1 VAVGPDMRSFT
12 VEEALL
18 HETEAAAEELF
29 SAMEEG
35 RRWKKL
41 RMEGGESRQGLI
53 GSHAAHEGGVGT
65 YGARDRQRRGC
76 RAAWGS
82 VHGVETGE
90 GRAWTTGWVAD
101 GCHGRAGLGRA
112 HIYI

>member
-1 VAVGPDMRSFT
+1 MAVGPDMRPFT

-29 SAMEEG
+29 SAMKEG
-35 RRWKKL
+35 RRGKKL
-41 RMEGGESRQGLI
+41 RMEGGGGRHGLI
-53 GSHAAHEGGVGT
+53 GSHAARGGGGRHLWGT
-65 YGARDRQRRGC
+65 RPAEAGC

-90 GRAWTTGWVAD
+90 GRAWTTGWAAD
-101 GCHGRAGLGRA
+101 GRHRRAGLGRA